1 MGLVPDVKQSMLNSH
16 FLYILLI
23 ISVMHYWAI
32 SFRINYFN
40 NQSGQ
45 FQFCKA
51 YKISTDTSCAI
62 LDNLFLVCISFVM
75 LDNYL
80 SLWPVPV
87 LQYLIIFCLEALTW
101 FCKNTLFSHSSDLTH
116 FCVFIIHWPGLVL
129 QGHIIFSFIRP
140 DPLLHVYSTSAWPGF
155 ARLYYFPPNQA

>member
-32 SFRINYFN
+32 SFRINYFD

-45 FQFCKA
+45 FQFCNA

-87 LQYLIIFCLEALTW
+87 LQYLIIFCL
-101 FCKNTLFSHSSDLTH
+101 SSPD
-116 FCVFIIHWPGLVL
+116 LVL
-129 QGHIIFSFIRP
+129 QEYIIFSFIRP
-140 DPLLHVYSTSAWPGF
+140 DSLLCVYNTLAWPGF
-155 ARLYYFPPNQA
+155 ARLHYFVTRQT

>member
-45 FQFCKA
+45 FQFCNA
-51 YKISTDTSCAI
+51 YEISTDTSCAI

-87 LQYLIIFCLEALTW
+87 LQYLIIFCL
-101 FCKNTLFSHSSDLTH
+101 SSPD
-116 FCVFIIHWPGLVL
+116 LVL
-129 QGHIIFSFIRP
+129 QEYIIFSFIRP
-140 DPLLHVYSTSAWPGF
+140 DSHLCVYNTLAWLGF
-155 ARLYYFPPNQA
+155 AGPHYFFIHQA